1 MSVSQS
7 SVGNDAGAPGSKRSA
22 RAFPAW
28 AKWLFWGTV
37 LAVGIGAGTGI
48 ALLSRSAGR
57 ASPAAI
63 PRAAIQPTTVWAR
76 GARPAPDFRLTD
88 QHGRPFS
95 LGGLRGRPV
104 LVTFIDP
111 LCRNLCP
118 LEAHVLN
125 DVVRRASPAERPAIA
140 AVSVNP
146 WGDAAQNMRQDAAK
160 WNLVPQWR
168 WGLGSHAQ
176 LARVWR
182 NYEIGVQVAKRTIA
196 GVTVREIAHTEAT
209 YLVDAS
215 GHERA
220 VFVYPFSAAAVLR
233 TVRRVSRGQ

>member
-1 MSVSQS
+1 MSVSQP
-7 SVGNDAGAPGSKRSA
+7 SVGNDAGAPGSERSE
-22 RAFPAW
+22 RAFSAW
-28 AKWLFWGTV
+28 AKWVFWVTV
-37 LAVGIGAGTGI
+37 LLVGVGAGTGV
-48 ALLSRSAGR
+48 ALLSRSAR
-57 ASPAAI
+57 PAPPAAI
-63 PRAAIQPTTVWAR
+63 PRAATQPTVAWAR
-76 GARPAPDFRLTD
+76 GAHPAPDFRLTD

-95 LGGLRGRPV
+95 LGDLRGRPV

-125 DVVRRASPAERPAIA
+125 DVVRRASPADQPAIA

-182 NYEIGVQVAKRTIA
+182 DYEIGVRVAKRKIA

-220 VFVYPFSAAAVLR
+220 VFVYPFTAADVLR
-233 TVRRVSRGQ
+233 TLRRVAGGQ